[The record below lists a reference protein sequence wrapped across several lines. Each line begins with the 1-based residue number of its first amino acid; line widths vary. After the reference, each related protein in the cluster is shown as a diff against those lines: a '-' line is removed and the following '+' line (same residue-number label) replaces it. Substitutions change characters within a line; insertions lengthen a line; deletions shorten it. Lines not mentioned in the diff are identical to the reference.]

1 MTEREKLIKLIETGT
16 NLASKKAVEETA
28 RIVKENHHY
37 NSATDKTVSISEM
50 LADYLLENG
59 VIVPAVEIG
68 TTVYEIRQKGISV
81 SNRRYDS
88 GITTQKQLKN
98 AIFDGKTL
106 YIESKLYA
114 KSDNVRLGKTVF
126 LTREEAEKAL
136 EERKNENETR

>member
-16 NLASKKAVEETA
+16 NLASKEAVEETA

-59 VIVPAVEIG
+59 VIALPVDIIG
-68 TTVYEIRQKGISV
+68 NTLWFINCDDDIVCDKI
-81 SNRRYDS
+81 D
-88 GITTQKQLKN
+88 GITISDRHDVY
-98 AIFDGKTL
+98 IFL
-106 YIESKLYA
+106 QN
-114 KSDNVRLGKTVF
+114 SDNESYELSDIGKFLF

-136 EERKNENETR
+136 AERSDE